1 MTAVK
6 NVTRISSM
14 NIPLLLSTKGYN
26 KKSFK
31 NDLIAG
37 LVVTAIAVPEL
48 MGIATL
54 AGVPVQMGLYSA
66 ILAPI
71 IFAIFGVSRRLIVGA
86 DSATA
91 VLLAGGAGTLA
102 AAGSP
107 DYVQA
112 ILVLG
117 LLSAFLLAL
126 ITIFKLTFLADL
138 ISRPVMVGFL
148 SGVGA
153 QLMISKVPEMLGFTG
168 HGTPL
173 AIVAQLPAS
182 MHQTNGLTVTI
193 TVLVIGL
200 IVILR
205 HARMPGALIAL
216 VAAAGLASLF
226 DVVNK
231 GVAMV
236 GAIPQG
242 LPGFSLPA
250 VAPESI
256 IGLLPIAFSIA
267 LVIVAQSAAV
277 IRNNADEHD
286 ERPDV
291 QRDTLA
297 LSMAGFA
304 SALTSGLAINGSPPR
319 TQAADLAGMRSQVAS
334 IVMSGC
340 IVVLLL
346 YAGGVFAFV
355 PVAALAAIVFMM
367 GLHLVRARE
376 IAYLARHHKME
387 FTIAL
392 CALFGVLIFGV
403 FSGIVIAVTVS
414 LMERLRREY
423 HPSDNILLRD
433 GKLSEWAQE
442 RIAGVT
448 NIPEDMLVFG
458 FDASLFFENAQ
469 YFGHRLRKAIRGA
482 KNPLQSV
489 IIDTSAMDDIDYTA
503 VEQLKQSYRHLSADG
518 IRFGFSHVSPHLMRQ
533 FEEYGVIDLV
543 GKQNIFTTLKSA
555 IEYVPQKTQSIMER
569 VQALDLPKTEYV
581 VVGGAVMEALNL
593 RDSANIDIVV
603 SHDVFTKFLN
613 DPEWLKMTA
622 AGGKLVCAKDGVWL
636 MRSWLGRTVGA
647 IKRAG
652 TFSKKGVTFIDLPQ
666 LIACKQRLG
675 RRKDQSDIALLKSQ
689 LVRNRS
695 NS

>member
-6 NVTRISSM
+6 NITRINSM

-26 KKSFK
+26 TKSFK

-91 VLLAGGAGTLA
+91 VLLAGGAATLA
-102 AAGSP
+102 TAGSS
-107 DYVQA
+107 DYIQTV
-112 ILVLG
+112 LVLG
-117 LLSAFLLAL
+117 LMSAFLLAL

-138 ISRPVMVGFL
+138 ISRPVMIGFL
-148 SGVGA
+148 AGVGA
-153 QLMISKVPEMLGFTG
+153 QLMIGKLPEMLGFTG
-168 HGTPL
+168 HGAPL
-173 AIVAQLPAS
+173 TILSMLPS
-182 MHQTNGLTVTI
+182 TIDQTNGLAVTI

-200 IVILR
+200 IVIFR
-205 HARMPGALIAL
+205 HSHIPGALVGL
-216 VAAAGLASLF
+216 VAATGLAMLF
-226 DVVNK
+226 DIANK
-231 GVAMV
+231 GVFMV
-236 GAIPQG
+236 GALPQG
-242 LPGFSLPA
+242 LPDLALPS
-250 VAPESI
+250 VAPGAI
-256 IGLLPIAFSIA
+256 AGLLPVAFSIA

-286 ERPDV
+286 EKPDV

-297 LSMAGFA
+297 LSVAGIA

-319 TQAADLAGMRSQVAS
+319 TLAADLAGMRSQVAS
-334 IVMSGC
+334 IVMSIC
-340 IVVLLL
+340 ITLLL
-346 YAGGVFAFV
+346 LFAGGIFAFV
-355 PVAALAAIVFMM
+355 PTAALAAIVFMM
-367 GLHLVRARE
+367 GLHLIRTRE
-376 IAYLARHHKME
+376 IAYLAQHHKME
-387 FTIAL
+387 FAIAL
-392 CALFGVLIFGV
+392 TALLGVLAFGV
-403 FSGIVIAVTVS
+403 FSGMVIAVTVS

-423 HPSDNILLRD
+423 HPSDNVLLRD
-433 GKLSEWAQE
+433 GKLSNWAQE
-442 RIAGVT
+442 RVAGID
-448 NIPEDMLVFG
+448 NIPDDMLVFG

-482 KNPLQSV
+482 KNPLQCV

-503 VEQLKQSYRHLSADG
+503 VEQLKQSYRHLSTDG

-555 IEYVPQKTQSIMER
+555 IEYVPQKTQSITER
-569 VQALDLPKTEYV
+569 VNALDLPSGEFV

-603 SHDVFTKFLN
+603 THELFTKFLN
-613 DPEWLKMTA
+613 DPEWLKITA

-652 TFSKKGVTFIDLPQ
+652 TFNKKGVTFIDLPQ

-695 NS
+695 NG